1 VRTEQL
7 DECLAACA
15 LFESSA
21 TWKVWHVWVQSLL
34 RLLSGCHVA
43 AEAVLMM
50 PIGPLQLIPLLA
62 IVYGYFYVYVNVLT
76 DYNRILY
83 LAVVYLLCLMPDA
96 VSTTLPQQMQ
106 LTKLTWQQ

>member
-1 VRTEQL
+1 VRTKQL
-7 DECLAACA
+7 DEYLAACA

-34 RLLSGCHVA
+34 HLLSGCHVA

-50 PIGPLQLIPLLA
+50 LIGPLQLIPLLA
-62 IVYGYFYVYVNVLT
+62 TAYRNFYVYVNVLR

-83 LAVVYLLCLMPDA
+83 LAVVYLLCLMHVAP
-96 VSTTLPQQMQ
+96 TTLPQQMQ